1 MRKPQSAS
9 KGAKDTEPSKAA
21 ASVPEKTKDKPV
33 GAPKANPKYHALAI
47 TQSLR
52 SAAWQCFDAPEITD
66 KISEGAVDLYHGLEP
81 KNGLEAAISMLM
93 VGVTNTSLDCMS
105 IAARVPP
112 QEMECR
118 ELNMRYGLKG
128 AQVAAQLAETL
139 QKVRG
144 NAPSKVS
151 VGKVNVESGGQ
162 AIVGNVSRD
171 GDKSDIA
178 PDEASPKPRKPKA
191 A

>member
-1 MRKPQSAS
+1 MRRQ
-9 KGAKDTEPSKAA
+9 KDPSTGGQANPPSKTTG
-21 ASVPEKTKDKPV
+21 SIPEKAKGKPV
-33 GAPKANPKYHALAI
+33 GAPEATTKYHTLAI

-52 SAAWQCFDAPEITD
+52 SAAWQCFDAPEITE
-66 KISEGAVDLYHGLEP
+66 KINQGAVDLYHGLEP
-81 KNGLEAAISMLM
+81 KNGLEAALSMLM

-128 AQVAAQLAETL
+128 AQVVAQLAETL
-139 QKVRG
+139 ERIRGKSPKNVR
-144 NAPSKVS
+144 

-162 AIVGNVSRD
+162 AIVGNVSTD
-171 GDKSDIA
+171 GKKSKVA
-178 PDEASPKPRKPKA
+178 PDEASPKPGKPKA

>member
-1 MRKPQSAS
+1 MRKPAS
-9 KGAKDTEPSKAA
+9 GSKAAKDTEPST

-33 GAPKANPKYHALAI
+33 GTPKANPKYHALAV

-52 SAAWQCFDAPEITD
+52 GAAWQCFDAPEVTD

-112 QEMECR
+112 HELECR

-144 NAPSKVS
+144 NQPSKVS

-171 GDKSDIA
+171 GKKSDIA
-178 PDEASPKPRKPKA
+178 PDETSPKPKKPKA